1 MSEQDNATDFIQ
13 SSNKAREYENKKKN
27 KNTKMI
33 KVIKKENREGMINI
47 IANDLYRFDD
57 IQEACIKLGF
67 DNHKMLD
74 ELTGFPNGKD
84 KCVGVLIDSEVSK

>member
-57 IQEACIKLGF
+57 IQEACIKLGY
-67 DNHKMLD
+67 DNHKILD

>member
-1 MSEQDNATDFIQ
+1 
-13 SSNKAREYENKKKN
+13 
-27 KNTKMI
+27 MI
-33 KVIKKENREGMINI
+33 KVIDKENVEGMINI
-47 IANDLYRFDD
+47 IADDLYRFED

-84 KCVGVLIDSEVSK
+84 KCIGVLVNENN

>member
-1 MSEQDNATDFIQ
+1 MVKVID
-13 SSNKAREYENKKKN
+13 KKN
-27 KNTKMI
+27 
-33 KVIKKENREGMINI
+33 VEGMINI
-47 IANDLYRFDD
+47 IADDLNRFED

-84 KCVGVLIDSEVSK
+84 KCIGVLVNENN

>member
-1 MSEQDNATDFIQ
+1 MVKVIA
-13 SSNKAREYENKKKN
+13 KKN
-27 KNTKMI
+27 
-33 KVIKKENREGMINI
+33 VEGMINI
-47 IANDLYRFDD
+47 IADDLYRFED

-84 KCVGVLIDSEVSK
+84 KCIGVLVDEVKEEIEAI

>member
-1 MSEQDNATDFIQ
+1 
-13 SSNKAREYENKKKN
+13 
-27 KNTKMI
+27 MI
-33 KVIKKENREGMINI
+33 KVIKKDKGVGMIHV
-47 IANDLYRFDD
+47 IADDLYRFAD

-84 KCVGVLIDSEVSK
+84 KCIGVLVNENN

>member
-1 MSEQDNATDFIQ
+1 MVKVID
-13 SSNKAREYENKKKN
+13 KKN
-27 KNTKMI
+27 
-33 KVIKKENREGMINI
+33 VEGMINI
-47 IANDLYRFDD
+47 IADDLYRFED

-84 KCVGVLIDSEVSK
+84 KCIGVLVDEVKEEIEAIWKQLKKLKTTSVWKK

>member
-1 MSEQDNATDFIQ
+1 
-13 SSNKAREYENKKKN
+13 
-27 KNTKMI
+27 MI
-33 KVIKKENREGMINI
+33 KVIDKKNVEGMINI
-47 IANDLYRFDD
+47 IADDLYRFAD

-84 KCVGVLIDSEVSK
+84 KCIGVLVNENN

>member
-1 MSEQDNATDFIQ
+1 MVKVID
-13 SSNKAREYENKKKN
+13 KKN
-27 KNTKMI
+27 
-33 KVIKKENREGMINI
+33 VEGMINI
-47 IANDLYRFDD
+47 IADDLYRFED

-84 KCVGVLIDSEVSK
+84 KCIGVLVDEVKEEIEAIWKQLKKLKTTSV

>member
-1 MSEQDNATDFIQ
+1 MIKLID
-13 SSNKAREYENKKKN
+13 KKN
-27 KNTKMI
+27 
-33 KVIKKENREGMINI
+33 VEGMINI
-47 IANDLYRFDD
+47 IADDLYRFED

-84 KCVGVLIDSEVSK
+84 KCIGVLVNENN

>member
-1 MSEQDNATDFIQ
+1 
-13 SSNKAREYENKKKN
+13 
-27 KNTKMI
+27 MI
-33 KVIKKENREGMINI
+33 KVIDKKNVEGMINI
-47 IANDLYRFDD
+47 IADDLYRFED

-84 KCVGVLIDSEVSK
+84 KCIGVLVNENN

>member
-1 MSEQDNATDFIQ
+1 
-13 SSNKAREYENKKKN
+13 
-27 KNTKMI
+27 MI
-33 KVIKKENREGMINI
+33 KVIDKKNGEGMINI
-47 IANDLYRFDD
+47 LADDLYRFED

-84 KCVGVLIDSEVSK
+84 KCIGVLVNENN

>member
-1 MSEQDNATDFIQ
+1 
-13 SSNKAREYENKKKN
+13 
-27 KNTKMI
+27 MI
-33 KVIKKENREGMINI
+33 KVIDKKNIEGMINI
-47 IANDLYRFDD
+47 IADDLYRFED

-84 KCVGVLIDSEVSK
+84 KCIGVLVNENN